1 MEQIRPRVLLA
12 GTGSGCGKTSLT
24 CAVLL
29 ALAQRGVRLA
39 ACKCGPDYI
48 DPMFHSRVVGVRST
62 TLDAFFFAPSTLK
75 SLLAQNGAERGVTIL
90 EGVMGYYDGIGLDGR
105 ASTWEIAR
113 LTKTPVVLVV
123 DARGA
128 ALSILAVIEGFRTF
142 MPQSC
147 IRGVILNRCSA
158 GTYRMLEAAIQQRF
172 DGQIRP
178 LGYLPVMPECG
189 LESRH
194 LGLVTAAEVEELQE
208 KLMRL
213 AHQAGDSIDLDG
225 LLELAGSAPPLSCEP
240 ISLPQQE
247 PVRIAVAQDTAF
259 SFYYAENLEVL
270 RAMGAQLVPFS
281 PLTDP
286 ALPAGIHGLYLGGG
300 YPELH
305 ARQLSENHAMRN
317 SVAAA
322 LAGGLPCIAE
332 CGGFMY
338 LTEAIGEW
346 PMVGFL
352 PGRCFDAG
360 KLTRFGYVTLSSQR
374 ENLLCGAGEEIR
386 GHEFHRWDCTCPGGD
401 LTARK
406 PTGRSWTCGV
416 ATERLYAGFPHF
428 HFHANLSFARRF
440 YEICLKEKRSHD

>member
-1 MEQIRPRVLLA
+1 M
-12 GTGSGCGKTSLT
+12 
-24 CAVLL
+24 
-29 ALAQRGVRLA
+29 
-39 ACKCGPDYI
+39 
-48 DPMFHSRVVGVRST
+48 
-62 TLDAFFFAPSTLK
+62 
-75 SLLAQNGAERGVTIL
+75 
-90 EGVMGYYDGIGLDGR
+90 
-105 ASTWEIAR
+105 
-113 LTKTPVVLVV
+113 VLVV

-194 LGLVTAAEVEELQE
+194 LGLVTAAEVEGLQE

-322 LAGGLPCIAE
+322 LAGALPCIAE

-374 ENLLCGAGEEIR
+374 ENLLCGTGEEIR

-406 PTGRSWTCGV
+406 PTGRSWACGV